1 MFIVASL
8 ILQAWYCINVNAID
22 NDFKIHGVT
31 QTKYNGKIAQI
42 CIVNNDT
49 LERISRD
56 TIRNGCFNLQGQSY
70 LDGLSY
76 LYIVDAD
83 TTQIVSMILNPILE
97 IGEINIIINDSL
109 PNYHRISGTYL
120 NDEVNLYYDS
130 LRILLK
136 NGTNDETDA
145 RSGISKLRH
154 IFFTTHKDDVAS
166 QKIFL
171 QNIAANDPLLIDYYN
186 ILSERL
192 QQKPDIKRYAD
203 DYKRNILAIN
213 QVGKIVADY
222 EFIDIEENKMK
233 ISNYIGKSDF
243 LFIDFWASWCSPCR
257 ASIQDIKK
265 YYQKNKEKGVEVLG
279 VSIDENKDAWI
290 KALHQENMPWK
301 QLVIKTPNEKN
312 IVKEQYKMIGIP
324 FTLLLDRDGYV
335 LFVNLH
341 PRSLESWLDGYIKN
355 QTIN

>member
-1 MFIVASL
+1 M
-8 ILQAWYCINVNAID
+8 CN
-22 NDFKIHGVT
+22 IHV
-31 QTKYNGKIAQI
+31 
-42 CIVNNDT
+42 
-49 LERISRD
+49 
-56 TIRNGCFNLQGQSY
+56 
-70 LDGLSY
+70 
-76 LYIVDAD
+76 
-83 TTQIVSMILNPILE
+83 
-97 IGEINIIINDSL
+97 
-109 PNYHRISGTYL
+109 
-120 NDEVNLYYDS
+120 
-130 LRILLK
+130 
-136 NGTNDETDA
+136 
-145 RSGISKLRH
+145 
-154 IFFTTHKDDVAS
+154 
-166 QKIFL
+166 
-171 QNIAANDPLLIDYYN
+171 
-186 ILSERL
+186 
-192 QQKPDIKRYAD
+192 
-203 DYKRNILAIN
+203 
-213 QVGKIVADY
+213 
-222 EFIDIEENKMK
+222 IEENKMK

-312 IVKEQYKMIGIP
+312 IVMEQYKMIGIP